1 MTWPAGGPWVV
12 AATSTKASW
21 AVAAAALAAA
31 SASRVAVL
39 HIVRRGDAHEPPPA
53 LLTDNL
59 AAYVDVHA
67 GDVDPVRANDVVATI
82 QALSRTHGLVLVCAD
97 HGLVVPVG
105 RDGWTLADLAWA
117 MQAPVVVVTDTG
129 PDAANHT
136 TLTLEAL
143 SGRGL
148 AASVVTVGDVGDDFL
163 AALPVTPAGRIP
175 ADAAEQPQRFRSQ
188 APGWLN
194 PLLHATR
201 GRPAATRPPGP
212 EQPTAAPDGSTV
224 TPSAATPGTP
234 STETTGSTPTE
245 APDGTP
251 ADVPG
256 ETPSTNADATYL
268 HTAATFDRLTQGL
281 PRTSG
286 RPTVNGK
293 RVALGL
299 VGVFVVLV
307 LLACGVAAYGP
318 GSTTSSTSTST
329 EYDRIQRIFGPAI
342 RVDEPTFVP
351 DGIAEPQQVPTGSA
365 QEPVEEACP
374 QNAGTVVP
382 TRPDA
387 AVTARV
393 NAAWKRIETW
403 LAKHAPAS
411 RARLGKPAPAA
422 RIDAAQKQM
431 SVRFPPDLVAS
442 LRRHNGVAEHAGFT
456 LPPFF
461 APMPLD
467 EIVDDWTMHCSILT
481 EEAEGMEDWWHPRF
495 VPFAGAADGGSLVVD
510 QRPGGHGRVGEFYAE
525 EGTSF
530 EEWPASVADLLEGTA
545 GSLETGKV
553 YLGQYRPRVVGGSL
567 EWIE

>member
-1 MTWPAGGPWVV
+1 MSWPNGGPWVV

-21 AVAAAALAAA
+21 AVAAAALGAA
-31 SASRVAVL
+31 SAARMAVL
-39 HIVRRGDAHEPPPA
+39 HIVRRGDAHGPPPE

-67 GDVDPVRANDVVATI
+67 GVVDPLRVNDVVATVE
-82 QALSRTHGLVLVCAD
+82 ALSRTHGLVLVCAD
-97 HGLVVPVG
+97 DGLVVPIG
-105 RDGWTLADLAWA
+105 CDGWTLADLAWA
-117 MQAPVVVVTDTG
+117 LQAPVVVVTDTG

-136 TLTLEAL
+136 ALTLEAL

-148 AASVVTVGDVGDDFL
+148 AACVVTVGDAGDDFL

-175 ADAAEQPQRFRSQ
+175 ADAAEPPEQFRSR
-188 APGWLN
+188 APGWLD

-201 GRPAATRPPGP
+201 GRPAATRPPA
-212 EQPTAAPDGSTV
+212 TAQAD
-224 TPSAATPGTP
+224 A
-234 STETTGSTPTE
+234 ETTY
-245 APDGTP
+245 
-251 ADVPG
+251 V
-256 ETPSTNADATYL
+256 
-268 HTAATFDRLTQGL
+268 HTAETFDRLTQGL
-281 PRTSG
+281 PRPSG
-286 RPTVNGK
+286 RSAANGK
-293 RVALGL
+293 RVVLGL
-299 VGVFVVLV
+299 LGVFVVLV
-307 LLACGVAAYGP
+307 LLACGVAAFGP
-318 GSTTSSTSTST
+318 GSAATGTFSLTRTDV
-329 EYDRIQRIFGPAI
+329 DRVGRVPAPAPLEPHLPGPAPD
-342 RVDEPTFVP
+342 VLTEPEQAAS
-351 DGIAEPQQVPTGSA
+351 DG
-365 QEPVEEACP
+365 PVEAACP

-382 TRPDA
+382 ARPDA

-393 NAAWKRIETW
+393 DAAWKRIETW
-403 LAKHAPAS
+403 LAKHAPAD

-467 EIVDDWTMHCSILT
+467 EIVDDWTVHCSILT

-495 VPFAGAADGGSLVVD
+495 VPLAGAADGGSLVVD